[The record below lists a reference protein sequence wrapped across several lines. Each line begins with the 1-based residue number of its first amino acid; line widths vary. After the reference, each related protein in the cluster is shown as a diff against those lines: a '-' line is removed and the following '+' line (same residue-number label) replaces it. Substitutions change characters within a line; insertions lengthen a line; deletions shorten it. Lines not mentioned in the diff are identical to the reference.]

1 MYTNLFSII
10 IVTLINILS
19 LLLSV
24 WVFRSSP
31 KEKTNRW
38 FLLMSIFIVLWVDSS
53 YIASIAVNDDQLSL
67 LFYRLNGAAV
77 PLFLYVFYE
86 FFINF
91 LDTMKQRR
99 LISYTLLG
107 MSVIFAVLSLF
118 TKYIVSGVY
127 INQQASDVI
136 FGSLNDYLNIFS
148 CAVAILI
155 LYIAVTRYIGASLA
169 EKRKIKYF
177 FIGTLIFIIANII
190 FNILVPAITGSS
202 KYQRLGDFS
211 FIFFSG
217 FTAYAIVRQRL
228 FDVKFAIVRSV
239 TYTLVLATL
248 ACAYLVIVLLS
259 ATLISRNLTASEQV
273 ISGAAVSLIL
283 VFAFQPIKQF
293 FDRAT
298 NKIFYK
304 DRYNMDEF
312 YARINDA
319 LMLNTDL
326 RGILERTAS
335 EIATTLKSEQVFF
348 FISTKNEHYV
358 SAGTSGHNQLPNDDV
373 VKIAELRG
381 TDYRTV
387 AASILNSDDPLRQIM
402 VRHKIEIMIPLVRAD
417 SIIGYLCLGYQ
428 LSSDGYAS
436 RDIKALNMITDELII
451 AVQNALAV
459 QEVRELNLTLKQ
471 RIADATK
478 ELRMSN
484 NRLRNLD
491 KAKDEFVSVAAHELR
506 TPMTVMRGFINLL
519 QRKQLGEVN
528 SQQLEI
534 LEKMN
539 TNAKNLIDLV
549 NNMLDLSKLEAN
561 RLVIQKSDNFLN
573 DLVGEAM
580 EKISLLYEAKGLGLV
595 YDKASVRI
603 NTDTEKF
610 ERVLVNLLSN
620 AYKFTPAG
628 GSVTISSTIDEETR
642 MVTMC
647 VTDTGMGIPADS
659 IDKLFKK
666 FSQVDNYL
674 QKTSGGTGLGL
685 SICKQM
691 VEKLGGKIWVE
702 STPDVGSRFYFTTPM
717 SDDLIKE

>member
-1 MYTNLFSII
+1 
-10 IVTLINILS
+10 
-19 LLLSV
+19 
-24 WVFRSSP
+24 
-31 KEKTNRW
+31 
-38 FLLMSIFIVLWVDSS
+38 
-53 YIASIAVNDDQLSL
+53 
-67 LFYRLNGAAV
+67 
-77 PLFLYVFYE
+77 
-86 FFINF
+86 
-91 LDTMKQRR
+91 
-99 LISYTLLG
+99 
-107 MSVIFAVLSLF
+107 
-118 TKYIVSGVY
+118 
-127 INQQASDVI
+127 
-136 FGSLNDYLNIFS
+136 
-148 CAVAILI
+148 
-155 LYIAVTRYIGASLA
+155 
-169 EKRKIKYF
+169 
-177 FIGTLIFIIANII
+177 
-190 FNILVPAITGSS
+190 
-202 KYQRLGDFS
+202 
-211 FIFFSG
+211 
-217 FTAYAIVRQRL
+217 
-228 FDVKFAIVRSV
+228 
-239 TYTLVLATL
+239 VLATL